1 MIRKLCIFRVPCLL
15 GDETMFEQQRI
26 LNKIEQWVERLPYNT
41 VKIEI
46 QLPGQTLTLEKDKAR
61 PVGFAPPP
69 IHKEGA

>member
-1 MIRKLCIFRVPCLL
+1 
-15 GDETMFEQQRI
+15 MFEQQRI
-26 LNKIEQWVERLPYNT
+26 LNKIEYWVERLPYNT

-69 IHKEGA
+69 IHKEGD